1 MLRTKMAQQEHMQAV
16 LKDTILMLCQNG
28 LHFQSEFSVEALVAV
43 TVDQSKVLL
52 VSIKET
58 VYGNNT
64 NGQLRN

>member
-1 MLRTKMAQQEHMQAV
+1 MAQQEHMQAV

-64 NGQLRN
+64 NGQSRN

>member
-1 MLRTKMAQQEHMQAV
+1 MAQQEHMQAV